1 MNNQKYLTVA
11 KLKFSD
17 GVEIETGGEFR
28 IITLADGIYVT
39 GHGFL
44 YPCKDNEEA
53 QRVIETLTLNCS
65 VKGKK

>member
-1 MNNQKYLTVA
+1 MT

-44 YPCKDNEEA
+44 YPCNSYEEA
-53 QRVIETLTLNCS
+53 EEVMKKLVIDHSFRNN
-65 VKGKK
+65 K

>member
-1 MNNQKYLTVA
+1 MT

-28 IITLADGIYVT
+28 IISLEDGIYVT

-44 YPCKDNEEA
+44 YPCKDYEEA
-53 QRVIETLTLNCS
+53 HEVMKTLIINN
-65 VKGKK
+65 VDKNNG

>member
-1 MNNQKYLTVA
+1 MA

-28 IITLADGIYVT
+28 IITLEDGIYVT

-44 YPCKDNEEA
+44 YPCKDYEEA
-53 QRVIETLTLNCS
+53 QKVIETLCLNTP
-65 VKGKK
+65 VKNKK

>member
-1 MNNQKYLTVA
+1 MT

-44 YPCKDNEEA
+44 YPCKDYEEA
-53 QRVIETLTLNCS
+53 QKVIVTLTHNRS
-65 VKGKK
+65 IKNKE

>member
-1 MNNQKYLTVA
+1 MA

-28 IITLADGIYVT
+28 IITLEDGIYVT

-44 YPCKDNEEA
+44 YPCKNYEEA
-53 QRVIETLTLNCS
+53 QEIIKTLTINIS
-65 VKGKK
+65 PKDKK

>member
-1 MNNQKYLTVA
+1 MS

-28 IITLADGIYVT
+28 IITLEDGIYVT

-44 YPCKDNEEA
+44 YPCNSYEEA
-53 QRVIETLTLNCS
+53 EEVMKMLIINHS
-65 VKGKK
+65 FKKNK

>member
-1 MNNQKYLTVA
+1 MA

-28 IITLADGIYVT
+28 VITLEDGIYVT

-44 YPCKDNEEA
+44 YPCKDSEEA
-53 QRVIETLTLNCS
+53 QKVMETLILKNS
-65 VKGKK
+65 GKNQG

>member
-1 MNNQKYLTVA
+1 MT

-28 IITLADGIYVT
+28 IITLEDGIYVT

-44 YPCKDNEEA
+44 YPCRDYEEA
-53 QRVIETLTLNCS
+53 QKVMDTLALNNTVS
-65 VKGKK
+65 

>member
-1 MNNQKYLTVA
+1 MT

-28 IITLADGIYVT
+28 IITLEDGIYVT

-44 YPCKDNEEA
+44 YPCKNIEEA
-53 QRVIETLTLNCS
+53 QKVIETLTLNS
-65 VKGKK
+65 LIKDMK

>member
-1 MNNQKYLTVA
+1 MT

-44 YPCKDNEEA
+44 CPCKDYDEA
-53 QRVIETLTLNCS
+53 QKVMETLIINS
-65 VKGKK
+65 GKNQE

>member
-1 MNNQKYLTVA
+1 VA

-28 IITLADGIYVT
+28 VITLEDGIYVT

-44 YPCKDNEEA
+44 YLCKDPEEA
-53 QRVIETLTLNCS
+53 QKVMETLILKNS
-65 VKGKK
+65 GKNQG

>member
-1 MNNQKYLTVA
+1 MT

-28 IITLADGIYVT
+28 IITLEDGMYVT

-44 YPCKDNEEA
+44 CPCTDYDEA
-53 QRVIETLTLNCS
+53 QKVMETLIINS
-65 VKGKK
+65 GKNQE

>member
-1 MNNQKYLTVA
+1 MA

-28 IITLADGIYVT
+28 VITLEDGIYVT

-44 YPCKDNEEA
+44 YPCKDYEEA
-53 QRVIETLTLNCS
+53 QKVIETLSINTP
-65 VKGKK
+65 VKDKNNL

>member
-1 MNNQKYLTVA
+1 MT

-28 IITLADGIYVT
+28 IITLEDGIYVT

-44 YPCKDNEEA
+44 YPCKDYEEA
-53 QRVIETLTLNCS
+53 QKVMKTLILNNS
-65 VKGKK
+65 GKNKK

>member
-1 MNNQKYLTVA
+1 VA

-28 IITLADGIYVT
+28 VITLVDGIYVT

-44 YPCKDNEEA
+44 YPCKDYEEA
-53 QRVIETLTLNCS
+53 QKVMETLTLNSS
-65 VKGKK
+65 VKNK

>member
-1 MNNQKYLTVA
+1 MA

-28 IITLADGIYVT
+28 VITLEDGIYVT

-44 YPCKDNEEA
+44 YPCKNYEEA
-53 QRVIETLTLNCS
+53 QKVMETLTLNS
-65 VKGKK
+65 SDKNKE

>member
-1 MNNQKYLTVA
+1 MT

-28 IITLADGIYVT
+28 IITLEDGICVT

-44 YPCKDNEEA
+44 YPCSSFEEA
-53 QRVIETLTLNCS
+53 DEVMKTLILNHLD
-65 VKGKK
+65 KPKK

>member
-1 MNNQKYLTVA
+1 MT

-44 YPCKDNEEA
+44 YPCKNYEEA
-53 QRVIETLTLNCS
+53 QKVIKTLILNTP
-65 VKGKK
+65 VKDKK